1 MDGFLFA
8 EVGSRFY
15 YLKENEM
22 KRVSLILCGVFL
34 FSCTVQN
41 EKNLNGVWKYLSGNY
56 TFNDTSFTVSKDNN
70 FKSIKIYGDTHYSLI
85 TQNQV
90 KDMFLAHSGLYRL
103 EGDEY
108 TEMFKMHKDTNM
120 IGQSATFKYQI
131 NSNQLF
137 ISSQSMDEV
146 WEKVE

>member
-1 MDGFLFA
+1 
-8 EVGSRFY
+8 
-15 YLKENEM
+15 
-22 KRVSLILCGVFL
+22 
-34 FSCTVQN
+34 
-41 EKNLNGVWKYLSGNY
+41 
-56 TFNDTSFTVSKDNN
+56 
-70 FKSIKIYGDTHYSLI
+70 
-85 TQNQV
+85 
-90 KDMFLAHSGLYRL
+90 MFLAHSGLYRL

-137 ISSQSMDEV
+137 ISSQSMEEV